1 MERGFR
7 LFQCSPMNIDN
18 AVRAQLALS
27 RELLIDTENYR
38 SVPRDGLALLRDLI
52 VVRSTAELALAA
64 ICIQLD
70 CVPSKKD
77 SSLADY
83 LDSANKAL
91 HLAAITQETTYVA
104 ELQEVRSDL
113 QLRFRLP
120 DPRRWTRVNEEALN
134 HIALWCHQFLGINLL
149 ELELPPIDSSFVLA
163 LESGDDSTNGNDND
177 DDNENDKNNDNG
189 DAEILVGAVRPR
201 YKCAGSADIRLA
213 NRGQSEKGRIANLS
227 LSGCCVKSDLLPEV
241 GDQVEMILEV
251 NKTSFRV
258 GGKVIHVP
266 LLGAG
271 KRPSG
276 DAGIGVQFKEMS
288 AGARERLQELV
299 AELKTKIT
307 RVVRQA
313 TN

>member
-1 MERGFR
+1 MVRGAA
-7 LFQCSPMNIDN
+7 D
-18 AVRAQLALS
+18 
-27 RELLIDTENYR
+27 
-38 SVPRDGLALLRDLI
+38 
-52 VVRSTAELALAA
+52 LALAA

-91 HLAAITQETTYVA
+91 HLAAISQETNYVA
-104 ELQEVRSDL
+104 ELQKVRSDL

-134 HIALWCHQFLGINLL
+134 HIALWCQRFLGLNLL
-149 ELELPPIDSSFVLA
+149 QLELPPLDPSFMFASESSDDSS
-163 LESGDDSTNGNDND
+163 NDND
-177 DDNENDKNNDNG
+177 NDNDENNG
-189 DAEILVGAVRPR
+189 DGDQEMFGGAVRPR

-227 LSGCCVKSDLLPEV
+227 LGGCCVKSDLLPEV

-258 GGKVIHVP
+258 GGRVIHIP

-271 KRPSG
+271 KKPSG
-276 DAGIGVQFKEMS
+276 EVGIGVQFKEMS